1 MDFKNLKDI
10 DIKNIFDKKNKKNNI
25 DTEHDKSAS
34 TKEGSKNV
42 FIYSLAIAGGVV
54 IVSVVIS
61 VLSINRYD
69 PSLSGVVD
77 TSRVDAIKTFIQ
89 SESTDKY
96 QTMID
101 KHTDEDKNAELDI
114 KTVFSST
121 GRDYPFTPILNKGT
135 DTSSTKLCKFIY
147 TELKPA
153 IISYKEANDNKLPI
167 KKMENSSKLEVDLN
181 LLKDLINI
189 KDIGLNGYTYVLN
202 DNADSANIKISVY
215 KDNELVPVTLF
226 DPTLFT
232 IDELNK
238 NQVSITQGKHT
249 LILKP
254 MEEYNNIR
262 LQKIDVSS
270 GSITLV
276 DTITKKTVRINQR

>member
-1 MDFKNLKDI
+1 MYLKGLIVEGFK
-10 DIKNIFDKKNKKNNI
+10 
-25 DTEHDKSAS
+25 S
-34 TKEGSKNV
+34 
-42 FIYSLAIAGGVV
+42 IAK
-54 IVSVVIS
+54 
-61 VLSINRYD
+61 R
-69 PSLSGVVD
+69 
-77 TSRVDAIKTFIQ
+77 T
-89 SESTDKY
+89 
-96 QTMID
+96 
-101 KHTDEDKNAELDI
+101 
-114 KTVFSST
+114 
-121 GRDYPFTPILNKGT
+121 
-135 DTSSTKLCKFIY
+135 
-147 TELKPA
+147 
-153 IISYKEANDNKLPI
+153 
-167 KKMENSSKLEVDLN
+167 EVDLN

-189 KDIGLNGYTYVLN
+189 KDIGLNGYTYVIN

-270 GSITLV
+270 GSVTLV